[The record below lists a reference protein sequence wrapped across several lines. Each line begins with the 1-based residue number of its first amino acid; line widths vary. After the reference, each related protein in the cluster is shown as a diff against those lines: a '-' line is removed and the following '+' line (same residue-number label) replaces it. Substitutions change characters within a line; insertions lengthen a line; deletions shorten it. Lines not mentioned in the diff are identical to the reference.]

1 MPQKSENS
9 IHNPKNQVGDFFRD
23 DQMRRLFPRNPYN
36 IHWMIETYLLEKYQK
51 IDKKN
56 NNTYY
61 TDILKK
67 MQHNSLYF
75 IHQEQN
81 YELRWVNNPALPQA
95 IEIPILIL
103 QDLLNDDYV
112 FARVKGLHEKH
123 NISLDFLSSRTVR
136 TKSIFLLNSLLNLGM
151 DPNVYSLKNFPMQVA
166 LNRKIFK
173 IFHILWN
180 HPKINRYQ
188 KIIETNENMAFIAA
202 KEQSWKALSL
212 IFQDAPELFLEKNHQ
227 EETVLDVI
235 AKFNKG
241 KKLFKVKNEQLKEA
255 VPNKM
260 RNLLLD
266 IATFLDENDI
276 ISSNKTNEEMHEIII
291 TAKMNVLEKK
301 LSNQKISSK
310 TIKL

>member
-1 MPQKSENS
+1 MTTKTEHN
-9 IHNPKNQVGDFFRD
+9 IHNPKNQIGDFFRD

-123 NISLDFLSSRTVR
+123 NISLDFLSSRAVR
-136 TKSIFLLNSLLNLGM
+136 TKSIFLLNSLLDLGM
-151 DPNVYSLKNFPMQVA
+151 NPNVYALKNFPMQVA

-173 IFHILWN
+173 MFHILWN
-180 HPKINRYQ
+180 HPKINRHQ

-202 KEQSWKALSL
+202 KEQSWKALDL
-212 IFQDAPELFLEKNHQ
+212 IFQDEPKLFLEKNHQ
-227 EETVLDVI
+227 KETVLDVI
-235 AKFNKG
+235 AKFNNG
-241 KKLFKVKNEQLKEA
+241 QKLFKTKNEHLKEA

-260 RNLLLD
+260 RKLLLD
-266 IATFLDENDI
+266 IATFLDQNDI
-276 ISSNKTNEEMHEIII
+276 ISSNKTNEEMNEIII

-301 LSNQKISSK
+301 LPHQKISSK